1 MCVCVCVHTVEFV
14 CCFLYVGIHPSC
26 WTYSEGRRE
35 GSSPSVSPPRR
46 ARFPQDPE
54 TLQGQFIMLI
64 CVVGIRIKNISQV
77 SKFFSVFI

>member
-1 MCVCVCVHTVEFV
+1 MTFEPNIAFNVALVILTI
-14 CCFLYVGIHPSC
+14 LYVGIHPSC

-64 CVVGIRIKNISQV
+64 SVVGIRIKQYSTDKQI
-77 SKFFSVFI
+77 I